1 MRSAEFDREK
11 VLRSAMDAF
20 ISKGYSK
27 TSMQD
32 LKKATGL
39 HPGSIYCAFEN
50 KRGLLVAALN
60 QYRLERNNEFM
71 AVFDSKTTVMEGL
84 EAYLDS
90 VVEECERAQIKHC
103 LLQKALNEL
112 ADQDEEVE
120 NIISKMLN
128 DWQQAF
134 TEKLRQAQQ
143 DKEISEDKDC
153 EELSQFLV
161 MGIYGIRTFSYTHP
175 VAGSLGRLSQQLL
188 TYIRS

>member
-1 MRSAEFDREK
+1 
-11 VLRSAMDAF
+11 
-20 ISKGYSK
+20 
-27 TSMQD
+27 
-32 LKKATGL
+32 
-39 HPGSIYCAFEN
+39 
-50 KRGLLVAALN
+50 
-60 QYRLERNNEFM
+60 
-71 AVFDSKTTVMEGL
+71 VFDSKNTIMEGL

-143 DKEISEDKDC
+143 DKEISEGKDC

-175 VAGSLGRLSQQLL
+175 AAGSLGRLSQQLL